1 MSFDNQLS
9 SQFKDQEDSYNA
21 IILLYDYSYDDKEQ
35 VIRKIA
41 TGENYRINYIG
52 TVIYEDE

>member
-21 IILLYDYSYDDKEQ
+21 IILLYDYSYDKEQ
-35 VIRKIA
+35 VVRKIA

>member
-21 IILLYDYSYDDKEQ
+21 IILLYDYSYDKEQ
-35 VIRKIA
+35 
-41 TGENYRINYIG
+41 GECQESCVNEMPSYI
-52 TVIYEDE
+52 

>member
-21 IILLYDYSYDDKEQ
+21 IILLYDYSYDEEQ
-35 VIRKIA
+35 VVRKIA

>member
-21 IILLYDYSYDDKEQ
+21 IILLYDYSYDKEQ
-35 VIRKIA
+35 VVRKIA
-41 TGENYRINYIG
+41 TSENYRINYIG